1 MMNPHDW
8 PAWVRWPA
16 RTFSPIYGA
25 AMSFR
30 NAMYDRSWKRT
41 IHVGVPVIS
50 VGNLSVGGT
59 GKTPCVE
66 WVARQC
72 SEAGYSVCL
81 ISRGYKS
88 GSGGFND
95 EAMVLEDNLPD
106 VPHLQNPDRV
116 GSAEIAI
123 TELEANCLILDDGLQ
138 HRRLHRH
145 FDIVLIDTTCPPQR
159 DWLLPGGTLR
169 EHAGEGLRRADA
181 VILTRC
187 DQANDVAVTRKWIE
201 GFVRPG
207 TPIAESTHAPIAP
220 PPWNST
226 PVAMV
231 CGIGNP
237 AAFRQTL
244 ITIGGHIIAER
255 RFPDHH
261 RYTRSDV
268 ESLSV
273 WASQLPPD
281 TNIAITQ
288 KDHVKLRL
296 THLSGHLVT
305 PIRIGL
311 SFRNGEAEL
320 VSRMLAAVESVS

>member
-16 RTFSPIYGA
+16 RSLSPFYGA
-25 AMSFR
+25 ATSFR
-30 NAMYDRSWKRT
+30 NVMYQRGWKRA
-41 IHVGVPVIS
+41 IRVGVPVIS
-50 VGNLSVGGT
+50 IGNLSVGGT

-72 SEAGYSVCL
+72 SEAGRSVCL
-81 ISRGYKS
+81 LSRGYKS
-88 GSGGFND
+88 GTEGFND
-95 EAMVLEDNLPD
+95 EALVLEDNLPD

-116 GSAEIAI
+116 RSAEIAI
-123 TELEANCLILDDGLQ
+123 QELEADCLILDDGFQ
-138 HRRLHRH
+138 HRRLDRD
-145 FDIVLIDTTCPPQR
+145 FDIVLIDTTSPPQR

-169 EHAGEGLRRADA
+169 EHAGQGLRRADA

-187 DQANDVAVTRKWIE
+187 DQAHDVTVTRNWIE
-201 GFVRPG
+201 SYVRPG
-207 TPIAESTHAPIAP
+207 TPIAETIHAPIEP
-220 PPWNST
+220 PPWNRT

-244 ITIGGHIIAER
+244 VSIGGQIIAEKR
-255 RFPDHH
+255 YPDHH
-261 RYTRSDV
+261 RYSRSDV

-273 WASQLPPD
+273 WASQLPPG

-296 THLSGHLVT
+296 THLSDHLVT

-320 VSRMLAAVESVS
+320 VSRMLAAVESAT

>member
-1 MMNPHDW
+1 M
-8 PAWVRWPA
+8 
-16 RTFSPIYGA
+16 
-25 AMSFR
+25 
-30 NAMYDRSWKRT
+30 
-41 IHVGVPVIS
+41 GVPVIS
-50 VGNLSVGGT
+50 IGNLSVGGT

-72 SEAGYSVCL
+72 SEAGRSVCL
-81 ISRGYKS
+81 LSRGYKS
-88 GSGGFND
+88 GTEGFND
-95 EAMVLEDNLPD
+95 EALVLEDNLPD

-116 GSAEIAI
+116 RSAEIAI
-123 TELEANCLILDDGLQ
+123 QELEADCLILDDGFQ
-138 HRRLHRH
+138 HRRLDRD
-145 FDIVLIDTTCPPQR
+145 FDIVLIDTTSPPQR

-169 EHAGEGLRRADA
+169 EQAGQGLRRADA

-187 DQANDVAVTRKWIE
+187 DQAHDVTVTRNWIE
-201 GFVRPG
+201 SYVRPG
-207 TPIAESTHAPIAP
+207 TPIAETIHAPIEP
-220 PPWNST
+220 PPWNRT

-244 ITIGGHIIAER
+244 VSIGGQIIAEKR
-255 RFPDHH
+255 YPDHH
-261 RYTRSDV
+261 RYSRSDV

-273 WASQLPPD
+273 WASQLPPG

-296 THLSGHLVT
+296 THLSDHLVT

-320 VSRMLAAVESVS
+320 VSRMLAAVESAT